1 MVQDTKQ
8 LLKRIEALLESAD
21 DQPLVRELE
30 ADRPEDIA
38 EIFELLS
45 DQDRSRIVFALPPR
59 TSAEVISLLDEAER
73 GEVVEELD
81 NEKLTE
87 LVAELPPDDAAD
99 VIGELPKERGGEVLE
114 HVPEEQAAKIEEL
127 LEYDEESAGGI
138 MTPDLIAL
146 TGDTTVGESV
156 RHVRAA
162 SPDEDLHQVYVID
175 SRMRLIGTVPL
186 RLLVTN
192 PKETRLAAICQ
203 PDPITVR
210 ADEDQEEVVRLFRK
224 YDLAVVPVVDLAD
237 RLIGRITAD
246 DAMDVADEEAAEDL
260 YRMAGTDPAEM
271 DTASPVRAAAIRL
284 GWLLPCMLI
293 MTLTATVIALSESS
307 FEAAIY
313 GTVIAFVP
321 MVGAMSGNS
330 GIQISTVI
338 VRGLATGD
346 LADTRPGL
354 ALQRE
359 GLIALIMAPVCG
371 IFAVLISRLGLPI
384 LQSVGVVQ
392 GSVNAG
398 TVATAVGV
406 GMTLAILIAGLLGIV
421 LPFVFRRI
429 GVDPAIASGP
439 IVTTVNDVISVSV
452 YLAIAISI
460 ID

>member
-307 FEAAIY
+307 FEAAVY

-359 GLIALIMAPVCG
+359 GIIALIMAPVCG

-392 GSVNAG
+392 GSVNPG

-439 IVTTVNDVISVSV
+439 IVTTVNDVISVSI
-452 YLAIAISI
+452 YLVIAISI

>member
-1 MVQDTKQ
+1 MCI
-8 LLKRIEALLESAD
+8 R
-21 DQPLVRELE
+21 
-30 ADRPEDIA
+30 DR
-38 EIFELLS
+38 
-45 DQDRSRIVFALPPR
+45 
-59 TSAEVISLLDEAER
+59 VISLLDEAER